1 MVQDGSHGKMILKL
15 LEGLDGVGRPD
26 ETLLPFF
33 TMLVSG
39 PATNKAPVKVRE
51 AQEALQFF
59 ESSRLWPTEDCGDV
73 LLVHGN
79 AVRADN
85 ITKECGGRLVEFTF
99 LGFGIQL
106 MLN

>member
-1 MVQDGSHGKMILKL
+1 MILKL
-15 LEGLDGVGRPD
+15 LEGLDGSGRPD
-26 ETLLPFF
+26 ETVITLLNHACEWNGYV
-33 TMLVSG
+33 TEG
-39 PATNKAPVKVRE
+39 TNKAPVKVRE

-99 LGFGIQL
+99 LG
-106 MLN
+106 